1 MRRSTIASMAASRSW
16 SERSGIIVAL
26 EPGPLPY
33 ALRPRVAP
41 LELAHQVLHHP
52 LDLRVLLLAF
62 FLGIPRLG
70 RMPALEQLGQFLGR
84 QGFALLAGVGSR
96 LAQKLRQLRLEFTAI
111 VYALRRHIGLFPR
124 RGRRPLDSAPGHR
137 RGPL

>member
-33 ALRPRVAP
+33 ALHPRVAP

-62 FLGIPRLG
+62 FFGIPRFE
-70 RMPALEQLGQFLGR
+70 RIPALEQFGQFLGR
-84 QGFALLAGVGSR
+84 QGCALLASVGSR
-96 LAQKLRQLRLEFTAI
+96 PTQKLRQLGLELAAI
-111 VYALRRHIGLFPR
+111 VDALRRQIGLLPR
-124 RGRRPLDSAPGHR
+124 RRR
-137 RGPL
+137 